1 MIIILLIII
10 IYICIYQYIDELYL
24 VPILLNNNYKLDNLI
39 NINNN
44 HYAIYEKRNTERI
57 MLIAKG
63 NYGNLET
70 FNKIFE
76 KIKNVYDYD
85 LLYYEYP
92 GFGLLNSQ
100 RANMNNCIE
109 ETYFWIK
116 YIEKLN
122 YKKIDF
128 MGFSMGGGIIIES
141 LIKYNINYTNNLY
154 LLSTY
159 SSIDE
164 VLYKKNIFNYFLQL
178 FFLRKY
184 NLDISNNLYKI
195 KCKKLYIM
203 HSKEDNK
210 IPYDL
215 AIINYNSQ
223 IKNIENKIFIEIY
236 GTHSNPYFY
245 KNIKL

>member
-24 VPILLNNNYKLDNLI
+24 EPIQLNYNYKLDNLI

-70 FNKIFE
+70 FYKMFE

-141 LIKYNINYTNNLY
+141 MKKYNINYTNNLY

-159 SSIDE
+159 SRIDE
-164 VLYKKNIFNYFLQL
+164 LLYKKNIFNYLLQL

-184 NLDISNNLYKI
+184 NLDIYNNLYMI
-195 KCKKLYIM
+195 KCKKLYII
-203 HSKEDNK
+203 HSKEDES

-215 AIINYNSQ
+215 AILNYNSA
-223 IKNIENKIFIEIY
+223 
-236 GTHSNPYFY
+236 T
-245 KNIKL
+245 KNIKK